1 MHRPAS
7 KRNTDLL
14 RNRVNPSRM
23 KAYLD
28 DLTVGFNSFEDMMGM
43 LEKLFGLCREVKLE
57 LYPDKCHA
65 FLKRFKS

>member
-1 MHRPAS
+1 
-7 KRNTDLL
+7 
-14 RNRVNPSRM
+14 M